1 MIQLFVDSLT
11 ASSPCGTNVTRLPP
25 SGTQQFKQ
33 KKKKLCKE
41 MIYFEIL
48 AIK

>member
-25 SGTQQFKQ
+25 SGTQQYKQ
-33 KKKKLCKE
+33 KKKLCKE